1 MKFEKI
7 LSKLFR
13 KQAELEKKRIR
24 IIIAAACVVF
34 LLCLLGMFYPSKV
47 KIGVVSM
54 PRVYQEAVVFQSI
67 RQQQQAYE
75 EKWRQEAIYQKE
87 ALEKEDKNLTLQK
100 RNLKKATFD
109 KKVAALKTKILDF
122 QNTQVARLGLIR
134 ENTRRIIQETQKQSE
149 PILKQLAKKHNID
162 LVLTDANVIFMAEKV
177 DITDD
182 LIEELNRTLP
192 EVDWEASISWE

>member
-13 KQAELEKKRIR
+13 RQAALERKRTR
-24 IIIAAACVVF
+24 IIVTVACVIF
-34 LLCLLGMFYPSKV
+34 FFCLLGMFFPSRV
-47 KIGVVSM
+47 RIGVVSM
-54 PRVYQEAVVFQSI
+54 PRVYQEATVFQSI

-75 EKWRQEAIYQKE
+75 EKWRQEAIVKKE
-87 ALEKEDKNLTLQK
+87 ALEREDRNLSLQK
-100 RNLKKATFD
+100 KNLKKAVFD
-109 KKVAALKTKILDF
+109 KRVAALNAKILEF

-134 ENTRRIIQETQKQSE
+134 ENTRHILQETQKQSE

-162 LVLTDANVIFMAEKV
+162 VVLTDANVIFVADRV

-182 LIEELNRTLP
+182 LIKELNKTLT